1 MLQNKIYRNYIK
13 EIFKNFF
20 VVLLSF
26 SLIAWVVKAVNYLE
40 LIIDSGYS
48 VLTYLFYSFLSLT
61 AVITKFIPLA
71 FLVVI
76 VFFLSKMIEEKEFVI
91 LWSAGVK
98 KINLVN
104 LLFLTSILILF
115 FYLFF
120 SIFLTPYTLNKS
132 RKLLS
137 DKSTTSI
144 IPTIKKN
151 QFSDTFK
158 GLTIIVEEKE
168 KNEVKNIFIFDTS
181 DNFKNLNSN
190 KEKNSF
196 LNIISK
202 NGIIENNQ
210 MILINGQIVNTS
222 YDGIENEI
230 INFDQM
236 NINMSNLDNNVIKK
250 PKIQETSTNKLLNC
264 FSLKFNQN
272 KFCSSGGK
280 VELIPTLNRRIILPF
295 YIPII
300 SLICCY
306 LLIHS
311 SKKIVTN
318 KSFIFILSFLVLL
331 FSELTI
337 RYTGLNKFLN
347 FLFILLPFVTMP
359 LLYLHLNY
367 QFKHEVIK

>member
-104 LLFLTSILILF
+104 LLFLTSILILI

-151 QFSDTFK
+151 QFSD
-158 GLTIIVEEKE
+158 
-168 KNEVKNIFIFDTS
+168 
-181 DNFKNLNSN
+181 
-190 KEKNSF
+190 
-196 LNIISK
+196 
-202 NGIIENNQ
+202 
-210 MILINGQIVNTS
+210 
-222 YDGIENEI
+222 
-230 INFDQM
+230 
-236 NINMSNLDNNVIKK
+236 
-250 PKIQETSTNKLLNC
+250 
-264 FSLKFNQN
+264 
-272 KFCSSGGK
+272 
-280 VELIPTLNRRIILPF
+280 
-295 YIPII
+295 
-300 SLICCY
+300 
-306 LLIHS
+306 
-311 SKKIVTN
+311 
-318 KSFIFILSFLVLL
+318 
-331 FSELTI
+331 
-337 RYTGLNKFLN
+337 
-347 FLFILLPFVTMP
+347 
-359 LLYLHLNY
+359 
-367 QFKHEVIK
+367 

>member
-120 SIFLTPYTLNKS
+120 SIFLTPYTLNK
-132 RKLLS
+132 
-137 DKSTTSI
+137 
-144 IPTIKKN
+144 
-151 QFSDTFK
+151 
-158 GLTIIVEEKE
+158 
-168 KNEVKNIFIFDTS
+168 
-181 DNFKNLNSN
+181 
-190 KEKNSF
+190 
-196 LNIISK
+196 
-202 NGIIENNQ
+202 
-210 MILINGQIVNTS
+210 
-222 YDGIENEI
+222 
-230 INFDQM
+230 
-236 NINMSNLDNNVIKK
+236 
-250 PKIQETSTNKLLNC
+250 
-264 FSLKFNQN
+264 
-272 KFCSSGGK
+272 
-280 VELIPTLNRRIILPF
+280 
-295 YIPII
+295 
-300 SLICCY
+300 
-306 LLIHS
+306 
-311 SKKIVTN
+311 
-318 KSFIFILSFLVLL
+318 
-331 FSELTI
+331 
-337 RYTGLNKFLN
+337 
-347 FLFILLPFVTMP
+347 
-359 LLYLHLNY
+359 
-367 QFKHEVIK
+367 